1 MSSVA
6 PLSTLRKGAYA
17 HIDSIQQHPAFG
29 EMDPLVTRRLS
40 DLGFSKG
47 MSLTVMA
54 VGAFGK
60 GPFAVR
66 LGNQSHFALRASE
79 ASKIMCRSATE
90 NVENK

>member
-6 PLSTLRKGAYA
+6 PLSSLRKGASV
-17 HIDSIQQHPAFG
+17 HIDSIQQHPSFG
-29 EMDPLVTRRLS
+29 ELDPLVTRRLS

-47 MSLTVMA
+47 MSLTVVA

-79 ASKIMCRSATE
+79 ASKIMCRLTTE
-90 NVENK
+90 HAE

>member
-1 MSSVA
+1 MLSVA
-6 PLSTLRKGAYA
+6 PLSTLRKGACVY
-17 HIDSIQQHPAFG
+17 IDSIQEHSAFG
-29 EMDPLVTRRLS
+29 ELDPVVTRRLS

-47 MSLTVMA
+47 MPLMVVG

-79 ASKIMCRSATE
+79 ASKIMCRVAAE
-90 NVENK
+90 NAA